1 MSTNSDL
8 PMPEPTVP
16 RRPFPTFKLL
26 SFDIYGTLIDW
37 EHGIL
42 ERLKPLISRI
52 DGATN
57 APANAQ
63 QYLEDSRTNPSGRPV
78 KLAAKFNEIE
88 AQLQAENPGAKYSE
102 ILRKAYLRLAQDLGV
117 SDSDATSSLDDEA
130 RAFGASIG
138 EWPAFP
144 DTVDAMRRLRKYY
157 DFLVPLSNVDR
168 DSFAG
173 TRTGPLQNKVDFF
186 RVYTAQDIGSYK
198 PNPRNFEYL
207 IDHVKLDA
215 GVDKHDILHV
225 AQSLFHDHVPAK
237 RAGLSSVWINRAGA
251 GMGSGKGIKALHE
264 AGEVGYGWSKIH
276 FRLDSI
282 GGIVVGFGFWM
293 IQISETVR

>member
-1 MSTNSDL
+1 MSNDSDPSL

-37 EHGIL
+37 EQGIL
-42 ERLKPLISRI
+42 ERLKPLISRL

-57 APANAQ
+57 APAHAQ
-63 QYLEDSRTNPSGRPV
+63 QYLEDSRSNPTGRPV
-78 KLAAKFNEIE
+78 QLAAKFNEIE

-102 ILRKAYLRLAQDLGV
+102 ILRKAYLRLAEDLGV
-117 SDSDATSSLDDEA
+117 TDTNIDQEA
-130 RAFGASIG
+130 QAFGASIG
-138 EWPAFP
+138 EWPAFS
-144 DTVDAMRRLRKYY
+144 DTVNAMRRLRKYY

-198 PNPRNFEYL
+198 PNPRNFDYL

-251 GMGSGKGIKALHE
+251 GMGSGKGIKTLHD
-264 AGEVGYGWSKIH
+264 AGEVGYGWRYATLGEFADEVERQFAEQQQGK
-276 FRLDSI
+276 
-282 GGIVVGFGFWM
+282 G
-293 IQISETVR
+293 Q